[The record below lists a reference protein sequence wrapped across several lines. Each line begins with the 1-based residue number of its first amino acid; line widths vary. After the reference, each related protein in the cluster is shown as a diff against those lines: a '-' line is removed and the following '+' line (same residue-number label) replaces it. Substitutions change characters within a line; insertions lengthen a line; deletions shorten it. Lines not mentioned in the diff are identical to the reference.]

1 MANLHLPFTQNSFAR
16 RITNKISFFT
26 NKGIYQ
32 SGNYS
37 ALRGT

>member
-1 MANLHLPFTQNSFAR
+1 MGNFYLPFSFAR
-16 RITNKISFFT
+16 RITNKISTLT

-32 SGNYS
+32 SGNYYA